1 MPTASSSRSE
11 VTELD
16 DGRVTPALASSDPVS
31 SVAARYR
38 RLVARGRIEADPAQA
53 KLVERLHA
61 LAAQLEGYRLAR
73 RPGALGRLIG
83 PRPIMPPRGLYIHG
97 GVGRGK
103 TFLMDLFF
111 E

>member
-1 MPTASSSRSE
+1 M
-11 VTELD
+11 D
-16 DGRVTPALASSDPVS
+16 DGRVTRALASSEPVS

-53 KLVERLHA
+53 KLVERLDA

-83 PRPIMPPRGLYIHG
+83 PRPSTPPHGLYIYG
-97 GVGRGK
+97 GVGRGSK
-103 TFLMDLFF
+103 P
-111 E
+111 